1 LDKLSFSLES
11 KDALYTHTGNDTQKQ
26 IYTQILEDCDN
37 DIQLANSKCEAG
49 RVYRYW
55 KIKAK
60 YRKATIHPKKYELDM
75 QKYKEGLFNHKTSN
89 TSIRLLVSQIV

>member
-11 KDALYTHTGNDTQKQ
+11 KDALYTHTRNDTQKQ
-26 IYTQILEDCDN
+26 IYTEILEDCDN
-37 DIQLANSKCEAG
+37 DVQLANSKCEAG

-60 YRKATIHPKKYELDM
+60 YRKATIHPKKYELVM